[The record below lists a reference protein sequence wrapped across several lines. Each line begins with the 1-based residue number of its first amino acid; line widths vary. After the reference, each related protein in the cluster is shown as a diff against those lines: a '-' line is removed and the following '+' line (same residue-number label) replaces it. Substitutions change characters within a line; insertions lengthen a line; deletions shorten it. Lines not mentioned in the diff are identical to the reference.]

1 MSSFREYLQ
10 FGWKLCNIPPGNKG
24 PVGAAAMGWQ
34 KKARA
39 ITDPNMGP
47 AMAGAGLLHAW
58 SGTCALDID
67 KFDVAEKWLA
77 ERGIDLKALLTA
89 RNCVQ
94 ISSGREGRYKLL
106 YLLPTPM
113 ASKKLGPYKALSP
126 TTGKEQTYHALE
138 LRCANADGE
147 SVQDVLPP
155 TIHPGT
161 GRPYQW
167 VYGDDLT
174 GDWRNLPE
182 IPSTLLAVWQSTLQ
196 VAHGNEMGPVAPS
209 GAAASEIETILAQ
222 RDPDADYGP
231 GPGSWI
237 ETLSA
242 IHHETRGSEAGL
254 QMAVAWSSRGSKY
267 KGPEDVATHWRSFRA
282 DANNAVTIGS
292 LRRDVSAALEQF
304 PIAEPAKLP
313 DKTPAQVEA
322 EGWEQ
327 VKSLLEPRL
336 VFVPGQDC
344 YFDLSARGEPWL
356 SDRSV
361 RHMFCPH
368 MPTITPEPKDGKPP
382 KSVKPD
388 PVAFLQ
394 NSRSKQI
401 VDAVGIHPG
410 AGRIYTEDGKRYAN
424 RYYPQKIEPL
434 PPLPYEEE
442 AFMYLWSRMK
452 DETFQKWLMKFFA
465 HAVQKPG
472 IKIQSAPLL
481 FSAEQGTGKNT
492 ICNVI
497 PQLLFGQQWVRTISG
512 GVLSGQFNDTVGETW
527 WLYLEELRTGN
538 SKMERIAT
546 TNKLKAWITDNV
558 IEIHPKGLKPF
569 NTRNRIQVTAT
580 SNFDDAIQ
588 LDNND
593 RRWAV
598 CEMHEYERDG
608 GGWADVF
615 KFLNSDRA
623 PGVLQYI
630 FRNTSLTG
638 FNPTARAPTTVAK
651 VTMIR
656 AGIGSW
662 ESMLIEQMVVGRAPF
677 DKDIFRLQDAYEALI
692 GKGPVS
698 QHSLRQVLTKAPFH
712 CEQLPNGSK
721 LRLYAWRN
729 IAQWRKQPESVRTR
743 YLETGQR
750 PLHMTW
756 SDEIPEALINMS
768 ADGPPEKTACDLI

>member
-24 PVGAAAMGWQ
+24 PVGESAKGWQ

-39 ITDPNMGP
+39 ITDPNLGP

-58 SGTCALDID
+58 SGTAALDID

-77 ERGIDLKALLTA
+77 ERGVDLKVLLTA

-113 ASKKLGPYKALSP
+113 PSKKLGPYKALSQV
-126 TTGKEQTYHALE
+126 TQKEQTYHALE

-161 GRPYQW
+161 GRPYEW
-167 VYGDDLT
+167 VYGDDLC
-174 GDWRNLPE
+174 GDWRNLPPCPPE
-182 IPSTLLAVWQSTLQ
+182 LLKLWADQVQAASATAV
-196 VAHGNEMGPVAPS
+196 GPTASS
-209 GAAASEIETILAQ
+209 GAAASEITALLAQ
-222 RDPDADYGP
+222 QDPDCDYDT
-231 GPGSWI
+231 WI
-237 ETLSA
+237 KVGA
-242 IHHETRGSEAGL
+242 AVHHETKGSDAGL
-254 QMAVAWSSRGSKY
+254 RLWEAWSSRGSKF
-267 KGPEDVATHWRSFRA
+267 KGAGDLVSHWRSFRA
-282 DANNAVTIGS
+282 EAANAVTLGS
-292 LRRDVSAALEQF
+292 LRRESVAALDAF
-304 PIAEPAKLP
+304 PVTEAPAAPEKTAAELEK
-313 DKTPAQVEA
+313 

-327 VKSLLEPRL
+327 VRSLLEPRL
-336 VFVPGQDC
+336 VFVPGQDH
-344 YFDLSARGEPWL
+344 YFDLATRGEPWL

-361 RHMFCPH
+361 RHMFCPQ
-368 MPTITPEPKDGKPP
+368 MPVITQESKDGKPA
-382 KSVKPD
+382 KSSKPD
-388 PVAFLQ
+388 PVVFLQ
-394 NSRSKQI
+394 NSKSKQI

-410 AGRIYTEDGKRYAN
+410 APRIYTDGGKKFAN
-424 RYYPQKIEPL
+424 RYYPRKIEPL
-434 PPLPYEEE
+434 VPLPHEEE
-442 AFMYLWSRMK
+442 AFLFLWSRIKEPLM
-452 DETFQKWLMKFFA
+452 QRWLMAFFA

-472 IKIQSAPLL
+472 VKIQSAPLL
-481 FSAEQGTGKNT
+481 YSAETGTGKNT

-497 PQLLFGQQWVRTISG
+497 PQILFGEQWVRTISG
-512 GVLSGQFNDTVGETW
+512 NVLASQFNDTVGETW
-527 WLYLEELRTGN
+527 WLYLEELRSGA
-538 SKMERIAT
+538 SKVERVAI

-558 IEIHPKGLKPF
+558 IEVHPKGLKPY
-569 NTRNRIQVTAT
+569 NMRNRIQVCGT
-580 SNFDDAIQ
+580 SNFDDAVQ

-598 CEMHEYERDG
+598 GEMHDTIAE
-608 GGWADVF
+608 ADAMNIYA
-615 KFLNSDRA
+615 FLNSERA

-630 FRNTSLTG
+630 FRNTSIAG

-651 VTMIR
+651 VSMIR

-677 DKDIFRLQDAYEALI
+677 DKDVFRLQDAYEALV
-692 GKGPVS
+692 GRGPVS
-698 QHSLRQVLTKAPFH
+698 QHALRNVLTRNPFH
-712 CEQLPNGSK
+712 CLQLPKGSK

-729 IAQWRKQPESVRTR
+729 IEQWAAVSEATRVR

-756 SDEIPEALINMS
+756 SDDIPHAIALMS
-768 ADGPPEKTACDLI
+768 ADGPLEKTACDLI